1 MHNTPNKVTYYLGLT
16 YLAILL
22 AYADDRPL
30 IAVLTDRNNL
40 DDAESNYLVA
50 SILVIFADNG
60 TIFIYILAVY
70 NNNFI
75 RYNAKNNYVFD
86 L

>member
-1 MHNTPNKVTYYLGLT
+1 MGLAYLS
-16 YLAILL
+16 ILL
-22 AYADDRPL
+22 AYCDDSPL
-30 IAVLTDRNNL
+30 ITVQKYRNNL
-40 DDAESNYLVA
+40 NDAESNYLVA
-50 SILVIFADNG
+50 AILVIFADNG

>member
-1 MHNTPNKVTYYLGLT
+1 M
-16 YLAILL
+16 I
-22 AYADDRPL
+22 
-30 IAVLTDRNNL
+30 
-40 DDAESNYLVA
+40 AESNYLVA
-50 SILVIFADNG
+50 AILVIFADNG

>member
-1 MHNTPNKVTYYLGLT
+1 VGLT
-16 YLAILL
+16 YLAILS
-22 AYADDRPL
+22 ACCDYCPL
-30 IAVLTDRNNL
+30 LTLETYRNNL

-50 SILVIFADNG
+50 AILVIFAENG

>member
-1 MHNTPNKVTYYLGLT
+1 MGLT

-22 AYADDRPL
+22 AYCDDSPL
-30 IAVLTDRNNL
+30 ITVKTYRNNL

-50 SILVIFADNG
+50 AILVIFADNG

-75 RYNAKNNYVFD
+75 RYNAKNNYVFE